1 MKDFTVDDA
10 GLSEAC
16 SEMRA
21 AGVAALDTEFVW
33 MRTYRPALGIVQF
46 GCGRT
51 ACGAVDCLKPID
63 PSPLGGL
70 IADASVVKILHDAH
84 QDLALLHAW
93 TGAMPANVFDT
104 RLAAA
109 FAGHRYGIG
118 LQKLLSDTLGI
129 DLPKTETRTDW
140 TRRPLSPQQLEYA
153 LDDVRYLP
161 ELRENLLS
169 TVSERGMARWLEE
182 DLAAIGAPA
191 DFAEQDPEDV
201 WRRVKTGPVRLDRRG
216 FAVLRAVAAARET
229 FARKW
234 NMPRAWVTD
243 DVTLAEIARDR
254 AVGRIVH
261 RGLRGG
267 MVHGVA
273 AAYETALGGAPSLM
287 ESDWPDP
294 PVSRRLDPEVRAAV
308 DSALSR
314 VAAKAGELKIDP
326 QLLASRAD
334 VTALVVDPENASN
347 PLTHGWRREMIGGE
361 LLGSP

>member
-1 MKDFTVDDA
+1 M
-10 GLSEAC
+10 L
-16 SEMRA
+16 A

-33 MRTYRPALGIVQF
+33 MRTYRPVLGIVQF
-46 GCGRT
+46 GCGRS
-51 ACGAVDCLKPID
+51 ACGAVDCLEPVD

-84 QDLALLHAW
+84 QDLTLLRFW
-93 TGAMPANVFDT
+93 TGALPSNVFDT

-109 FAGHRYGIG
+109 FAGRRCGIG
-118 LQKLLSDTLGI
+118 LQELLAAELGVE
-129 DLPKTETRTDW
+129 LPKTETRTDW
-140 TRRPLSPQQLEYA
+140 TRRPLSPRQLEYA

-161 ELRENLLS
+161 ELREKLLAS
-169 TVSERGMARWLEE
+169 VAARGMTPWLEE
-182 DLAAIGAPA
+182 DLAGICRPGNFTDA
-191 DFAEQDPEDV
+191 DPEEA

-216 FAVLRAVAAARET
+216 FAALRAVAAVREN
-229 FARKW
+229 FARRW

-243 DVTLAEIARDR
+243 DATLAVIARDR

-267 MVHGVA
+267 MVHDVA
-273 AAYETALGGAPSLM
+273 AAYETALAGALSLM

-326 QLLASRAD
+326 RLLASRAD

-347 PLTHGWRREMIGGE
+347 PLTHGWRREVIGGE